1 MFPLIR
7 LLLLLLPILLGGV
20 AAYAAEPDLTL
31 SGSIDRADHETYR
44 EVPFDVPAGVTG
56 LRISFRYTGREQK
69 TVIDLGLA
77 DPDRIRGWSGG
88 NKLEFFLAEAEA
100 TPSYLPGPII
110 PGRWRLI
117 LGVPNIREGKRADYV
132 ARIWFSHNHD
142 SPAPAPMLAEGP
154 GWYRGDL
161 HLHSGHSDASCASQK
176 GNPVPCP
183 LFRTAEAAVAAGLD
197 FMVLTDHNTL
207 SGLSEL
213 RGLQPY
219 YDRLL
224 LIPGREITTFYGHA
238 NLIGPT
244 APLDFRLSGDGADL
258 GELTRRTMPLG
269 GILSLNHP
277 AAPSGEICM
286 GCGWTL
292 AGTDFTGIQAVEIMN
307 GGILRHGAPAEGP
320 GSGLAFWEGLLNQGR
335 VVTAIAGSDSHRPDE
350 SGILS
355 AVGRPTTVVHAA
367 NLSQASILDGIRR
380 GRVFIDMATGKERL
394 LDMVASQGGRS
405 TFMGGS
411 LPLAAGETAMI
422 DVTVTGIADATLELV
437 LDGQRWGP
445 SRPAAP
451 ASLTLTGDGKPHW
464 LRAQVRSS
472 DGALL
477 LIGNPIRF
485 VPPR

>member
-1 MFPLIR
+1 MFLLTR
-7 LLLLLLPILLGGV
+7 LLLALALLV
-20 AAYAAEPDLTL
+20 AAPANAADPDLVLT
-31 SGSIDRADHETYR
+31 GSIDGTDHQTYR
-44 EVPFDVPAGVTG
+44 AVPFTVPDGVTG
-56 LRISFRYTGREQK
+56 LRIMFRYTGREQK
-69 TVIDLGLA
+69 TTIDIGLA
-77 DPDRIRGWSGG
+77 DPVRMRGWSGG

-100 TPSYLPGPII
+100 TPSYLPGPIP
-110 PGRWRLI
+110 PGPWRVI
-117 LGVPNIREGKRADYV
+117 LGVPNIRVQNKADYV
-132 ARIWFSHNHD
+132 IRIWFSRD
-142 SPAPAPMLAEGP
+142 GSSPAPQPVLAEGP

-176 GNPVPCP
+176 GTPVPCP

-224 LIPGREITTFYGHA
+224 MIPGREITTFHGHA

-244 APLDFRLSGDGADL
+244 APLDFRLAGDQADL
-258 GELTRRTMPLG
+258 AELVRRTAPLG
-269 GILSLNHP
+269 GILSINHP

-292 AGTDFTGIQAVEIMN
+292 KGDDFADVQALEVMN
-307 GGILRHGAPAEGP
+307 GGILRAGAPAEGP
-320 GSGLAFWEGLLNQGR
+320 GSGLAFWDGLLNRGLR
-335 VVTAIAGSDSHRPDE
+335 VTGIAGSDSHRPDE
-350 SGILS
+350 RDHLS

-367 NLSQASILDGIRR
+367 DLSQASILEGIRR
-380 GRVFIDMATGKERL
+380 GRVFIDMTAGKERL
-394 LDMVASQGGRS
+394 LDMVAIQGARS

-422 DVTVTGIADATLELV
+422 DVTVSGIVDATLELV

-451 ASLTLTGDGKPHW
+451 TSLILTGDGKPHW
-464 LRAQVRSS
+464 LRAQVRGS

-477 LIGNPIRF
+477 LIGNPIHF
-485 VPPR
+485 EPPH